1 LSIST
6 LCGSTYRCRDESDRE
21 EAVRELQ
28 VDMFSTVDG
37 FGSSRPPR
45 TEPYWGYGAPGLFEW
60 MHAQLAE
67 EHVMLMGATS
77 YRLMS
82 EIVANG
88 DDPTFP
94 RMAELPKIV
103 FSRTLTPPLTWPNT
117 TIVDEPVQTA
127 VPALKAEADGL
138 PMRTIGSVSLVRS
151 LFRLGLV
158 DRVRVML
165 FPTVR
170 GATGEGPVFG
180 ELPDIDLGLVG
191 TTVIDGRLVL
201 LDYRVCRE

>member
-1 LSIST
+1 M
-6 LCGSTYRCRDESDRE
+6 
-21 EAVRELQ
+21 RELQ
-28 VDMFSTVDG
+28 VDMFSTLDG

-60 MHAQLAE
+60 IHAQLAE

-77 YRLMS
+77 YRLMA

-103 FSRTLTPPLTWPNT
+103 FSRTLAPPLTWAGT
-117 TIVDEPVQTA
+117 TIVDEPVETA

-158 DRVRVML
+158 DRVRVL
-165 FPTVR
+165 VFPTVR
-170 GATGEGPVFG
+170 GATGDGPVFG
-180 ELPDIDLGLVG
+180 GLPDVDLSLVG
-191 TTVIDGRLVL
+191 TTVIDEALVL
-201 LDYRVCRE
+201 LDYRVCREAAS

>member
-1 LSIST
+1 M
-6 LCGSTYRCRDESDRE
+6 
-21 EAVRELQ
+21 RELG

-37 FGSSRPPR
+37 FGSGGPR
-45 TEPYWGYGAPGLFEW
+45 SAPYWGYGAPGLFAW
-60 MHAQLAE
+60 MHEQLAE

-77 YRLMS
+77 YRLMA

-103 FSRTLTPPLTWPNT
+103 FSKTLKPPLTWANT
-117 TIVDEPVQTA
+117 AIIEEPVETA

-138 PMRTIGSVSLVRS
+138 PMRTIGSPSLVRS

-158 DRVRVML
+158 DRLRIMV
-165 FPTVR
+165 FPMIHGVK
-170 GATGEGPVFG
+170 GEGPVFA
-180 ELPDIDLGLVG
+180 ELPDFDLDLTG
-191 TTVIDGRLVL
+191 TSVIDDRLVL
-201 LDYRVCRE
+201 LDYRVGGAIS